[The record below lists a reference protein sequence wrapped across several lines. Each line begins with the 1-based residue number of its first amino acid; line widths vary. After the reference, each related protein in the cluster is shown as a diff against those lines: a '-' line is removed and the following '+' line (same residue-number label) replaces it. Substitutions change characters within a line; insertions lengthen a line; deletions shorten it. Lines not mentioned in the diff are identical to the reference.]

1 MFDRRLKTISTDI
14 KQRISAKGNL
24 FVTEGMV
31 MVDDD
36 HSIAAVD
43 STLMKANGS
52 VWYKSSMKKG
62 IVPRSGIDTYARW
75 WEYSYTKEGWIFGYK
90 LHLTFTTA
98 IGELIVPLTA
108 ADVTTTVNI
117 PDNRMYISL
126 TSSSSTSSVFSLPF
140 VLYMIADPGYD
151 AKKL

>member
-1 MFDRRLKTISTDI
+1 VMLMFRSDSNNALYIFFNMNCQNNHKIALACGLVSIPSSRRMFDRRLKTISTDI

-75 WEYSYTKEGWIFGYK
+75 
-90 LHLTFTTA
+90 
-98 IGELIVPLTA
+98 
-108 ADVTTTVNI
+108 
-117 PDNRMYISL
+117 
-126 TSSSSTSSVFSLPF
+126 
-140 VLYMIADPGYD
+140 
-151 AKKL
+151 

>member
-1 MFDRRLKTISTDI
+1 MNCQNNHKIALACGLVSIPSSRLMFDRRLKTISTDI
-14 KQRISAKGNL
+14 KQRISAMGNL

-43 STLMKANGS
+43 SNLIKANGS

-75 WEYSYTKEGWIFGYK
+75 
-90 LHLTFTTA
+90 
-98 IGELIVPLTA
+98 
-108 ADVTTTVNI
+108 
-117 PDNRMYISL
+117 
-126 TSSSSTSSVFSLPF
+126 
-140 VLYMIADPGYD
+140 
-151 AKKL
+151 

>member
-1 MFDRRLKTISTDI
+1 MYLIDCIPWLSVPRKRDRPYVYSPTVILRCFIVMLMFRSDSNNALYIFFNMNCQNNHKIALACGLVSIPSSRRMFDRRLKTISTDI

-75 WEYSYTKEGWIFGYK
+75 
-90 LHLTFTTA
+90 
-98 IGELIVPLTA
+98 
-108 ADVTTTVNI
+108 
-117 PDNRMYISL
+117 
-126 TSSSSTSSVFSLPF
+126 
-140 VLYMIADPGYD
+140 
-151 AKKL
+151 